1 MAKSLKT
8 PTSVWTKVFRRI
20 VQQLETD
27 ANVRRVV
34 GDNLRSW
41 KGVPAD
47 KAEFAPTSAAPVV
60 RLTPQP
66 QGVEWYSPDEQV
78 GTLFVQVEIGVQT
91 LCIDDVIDVWDLIVG
106 ALQPGGASI
115 PVGGV
120 DFARDLVNVG
130 AETGDIVFSDP
141 AFNPRPDASDEGFFF
156 AAGHFRLRLLRSV
169 T

>member
-106 ALQPGGASI
+106 AAQPGSTRSPSAVSI
-115 PVGGV
+115 
-120 DFARDLVNVG
+120 
-130 AETGDIVFSDP
+130 SP
-141 AFNPRPDASDEGFFF
+141 ATSSTSAPRPAISCSAIPHSTHAPMPPTKGFSSRP
-156 AAGHFRLRLLRSV
+156 GTSV
-169 T
+169 CACSAP